1 MLYKED
7 KMKYILQVL
16 VSIFIVVTLAG
27 DSLYAERIF
36 TDSDLRKYEGESPDS
51 AEGSDSKGNLREKS
65 SNTKDEQKAIQLCK
79 NAISSGITD
88 HGRYY
93 GVKSVKLKELTPS
106 KNAEDLLYI
115 ISFDAHLEIDI
126 ISPVECWVYKKEDGK
141 LLYRITSKE

>member
-1 MLYKED
+1 MRY
-7 KMKYILQVL
+7 MLQVL
-16 VSIFIVVTLAG
+16 ASLFVVLTLAG

-51 AEGSDSKGNLREKS
+51 TEGSDTKGNLQGRS

-79 NAISSGITD
+79 NAISSGITVY
-88 HGRYY
+88 GRHS
-93 GVKSVKLKELTPS
+93 GVKSVKMKELTPS
-106 KNAEDLLYI
+106 TRTEDLLYI

-141 LLYRITSKE
+141 LLYRIISKE

>member
-1 MLYKED
+1 MLFKED
-7 KMKYILQVL
+7 RMKSILQVL
-16 VSIFIVVTLAG
+16 ASLFVVVIFAG

-36 TDSDLRKYEGESPDS
+36 TDSDLRKYDGESSDS
-51 AEGSDSKGNLREKS
+51 TEGSDSKGNLQGRS

-79 NAISSGITD
+79 NAISSGITV

-106 KNAEDLLYI
+106 TNAEDLLYI
-115 ISFDAHLEIDI
+115 ISFDAHLELDI